1 VALGVAA
8 ITAVAWVVATGF
20 NIGVLERVVTVLVIA
35 CPHALGLAVPLVVA
49 INTSTAAQNGML
61 IRDRIAME
69 EARNLD
75 TVIFDKTGTLTKGEQ
90 GVVGV
95 DDGRRLSEE
104 RAFEVAAGVEG
115 DSEHMIAR
123 AIRDAAEERD
133 VQRASVSNFENFR
146 GLGVRAT
153 VDGETVHIG
162 GPNLIEK
169 LGIERSDGIATF
181 FAEEAGSNAET
192 VIYLVHD
199 ESEVVAAFA
208 LADVIR
214 DESRQAI
221 EALHAMDIE
230 VAMLTGD
237 SEDVARA
244 VSEELGIDQ
253 YFAEVLPEE
262 KDTKVEQLQSEGKFV
277 AMVGDGVNDAPA
289 LTRADVGIA
298 IGSGTDVAIESGD
311 IILVDNNPLDV
322 VRLIR
327 LSKASYRK
335 MQENLVWATGYN
347 VFALPL
353 AAGILAPSASSC
365 RRRSAPCSC
374 RCRRSSSRSTLAD
387 WGTSTSQY
395 LRNPQSQPCQSLR
408 QCCSGLDSCP
418 EGYYSVGFSFV
429 SGASQ
434 AGSGPTAP
442 ATGRSGSGGQHGPSH
457 S

>member
-1 VALGVAA
+1 VGRRH
-8 ITAVAWVVATGF
+8 GF

-95 DDGRRLSEE
+95 ETADDWSEE

-169 LGIERSDGIATF
+169 LGIERSDGIAA

-298 IGSGTDVAIESGD
+298 IGSGTDVAIESGISSSSTITRWTWCGSSD
-311 IILVDNNPLDV
+311 C
-322 VRLIR
+322 RR
-327 LSKASYRK
+327 R
-335 MQENLVWATGYN
+335 ATGRCRRTSSGRP
-347 VFALPL
+347 ATTCSRSRLRRESSL
-353 AAGILAPSASSC
+353 PSASSC

>member
-1 VALGVAA
+1 
-8 ITAVAWVVATGF
+8 
-20 NIGVLERVVTVLVIA
+20 
-35 CPHALGLAVPLVVA
+35 
-49 INTSTAAQNGML
+49 ML

-95 DDGRRLSEE
+95 ETADDWSE

-169 LGIERSDGIATF
+169 LGIERSDGIAA

-298 IGSGTDVAIESGD
+298 IGSGTDVAIESGISSSSTITRWTWCGSSD
-311 IILVDNNPLDV
+311 C
-322 VRLIR
+322 RR
-327 LSKASYRK
+327 R
-335 MQENLVWATGYN
+335 ATGRCRRTSSGRP
-347 VFALPL
+347 ATTCSRSRLRRESSL
-353 AAGILAPSASSC
+353 PSASSC

-408 QCCSGLDSCP
+408 QCCSAWTPVQRDTTRWASRSYPEPVRPVLAPRHPQLDVLARVDSMDRRTRD
-418 EGYYSVGFSFV
+418 SVWSINV
-429 SGASQ
+429 RQLDAVALS
-434 AGSGPTAP
+434 
-442 ATGRSGSGGQHGPSH
+442 
-457 S
+457 

>member
-1 VALGVAA
+1 
-8 ITAVAWVVATGF
+8 
-20 NIGVLERVVTVLVIA
+20 
-35 CPHALGLAVPLVVA
+35 
-49 INTSTAAQNGML
+49 
-61 IRDRIAME
+61 
-69 EARNLD
+69 
-75 TVIFDKTGTLTKGEQ
+75 
-90 GVVGV
+90 
-95 DDGRRLSEE
+95 
-104 RAFEVAAGVEG
+104 
-115 DSEHMIAR
+115 MIAR
-123 AIRDAAEERD
+123 AIGGRAEERD

-169 LGIERSDGIATF
+169 LGIERSDGIAA

-262 KDTKVEQLQSEGKFV
+262 EKGHEGRTTPVRRKIRRDGRRRRQRRTG
-277 AMVGDGVNDAPA
+277 AHESRRRYRHRLGDRCRHRV
-289 LTRADVGIA
+289 
-298 IGSGTDVAIESGD
+298 GD

-374 RCRRSSSRSTLAD
+374 RRVDDHRRDQRSQTGERRPLSTCVTHNLSSHVSHYDSAVRAWTPVQRDTTRWARRSYPEPVRPVLAP
-387 WGTSTSQY
+387 
-395 LRNPQSQPCQSLR
+395 RHPQLDVLARVDSMDRRTRDSVWSINVR
-408 QCCSGLDSCP
+408 QLDAVALS
-418 EGYYSVGFSFV
+418 
-429 SGASQ
+429 
-434 AGSGPTAP
+434 
-442 ATGRSGSGGQHGPSH
+442 
-457 S
+457 